1 MKRRYLR
8 TWIEKVLTVI
18 TMFLF
23 IFTGSIDD
31 YEFSFMPIYLS
42 LWLITFFNIY
52 ILWKYG
58 KGVCFEEKEREDK
71 LC

>member
-1 MKRRYLR
+1 MKSKRHLR
-8 TWIEKVLTVI
+8 TWIEKTLTVI

-31 YEFSFMPIYLS
+31 YDMSFMPIYIG
-42 LWLITFFNIY
+42 LWLITFTNIY

-58 KGVCFEEKEREDK
+58 KGVWLEKESEEES
-71 LC
+71 C